1 MFGVEILVEE
11 HENIKRMAK
20 VMRAASLQ
28 VLNGGN
34 LIVEDFN
41 QMKDFV
47 RNYADKHHHKKEEDI
62 LFDYMKKELGKIA
75 ENLITHGM
83 LVEHDLGR
91 LHMSELEK
99 ALISFKEHPNEDA
112 KLDILANTTAYTYLI
127 QRHIEKENAVVF
139 TYGEKNLSEDS
150 RELVNEK
157 TKNMEEEA
165 SRNGIQKKYLDMLE
179 ELELKYGI
187 KKERY
192 TQRTVKIRN

>member
-20 VMRAASLQ
+20 VMRAASLH
-28 VLNGGN
+28 VLSGGD

-41 QMKDFV
+41 LMKEFV
-47 RNYADKHHHKKEEDI
+47 RKYADQHHHKKEEDI
-62 LFDYMKKELGKIA
+62 LFNYMKKELGKIA

-99 ALISFKEHPNEDA
+99 ALCSYEASPNEEA
-112 KLDILANTTAYTYLI
+112 KLDVIVNCTAYTYLI

-150 RELVNEK
+150 RRLVDEK
-157 TKNMEEEA
+157 TRAMEDEA
-165 SRNGIQKKYLDMLE
+165 VNQGVQNKYLTLLVELEKKYLP
-179 ELELKYGI
+179 
-187 KKERY
+187 
-192 TQRTVKIRN
+192 

>member
-20 VMRAASLQ
+20 VMRAASLH
-28 VLNGGN
+28 VLSGGN

-99 ALISFKEHPNEDA
+99 ALISFAEHPNEDA
-112 KLDILANTTAYTYLI
+112 KLDVVVNATAYTYLI
-127 QRHIEKENAVVF
+127 ERHIEKENAVVF
-139 TYGEKNLSEDS
+139 TYGEKNLSEQS

-165 SRNGIQKKYLDMLE
+165 KKAGIQNKYLDLLE
-179 ELELKYGI
+179 QLEQKYGI
-187 KKERY
+187 KK
-192 TQRTVKIRN
+192 